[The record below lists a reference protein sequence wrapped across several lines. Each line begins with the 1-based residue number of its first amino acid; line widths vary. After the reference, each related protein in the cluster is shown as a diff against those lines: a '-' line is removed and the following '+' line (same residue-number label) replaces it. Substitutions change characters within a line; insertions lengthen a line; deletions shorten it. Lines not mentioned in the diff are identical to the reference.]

1 LGASPSHAW
10 QEYPPRYERAP
21 ATCCGIAPKG
31 HNGGVTMPETQ
42 PQDAPLDKRWL
53 ADAIERALN
62 EDLGG
67 NPGRDVTTQATIS
80 VDAVVTGE
88 LVAREGGVL
97 AGIDVLD
104 EILRQVAGRWDLP
117 VPRVVVLVSDGETVK
132 SGDVIAEIAGL
143 GRVILTAER
152 TLLNLMSHAAGIAT
166 HARQWTDALAGTSAR
181 VLDTRK
187 TTPMLRELE
196 KYAVRCGGGVNKRMG
211 LFDVALIKDNHVVAV
226 GGVAEAIVAV
236 TTRFPGV
243 AVQVEVERLAQAHEA
258 IDAGARFLMLDN
270 MSDSAMVEVVREVRA
285 REGEVGRVEIEA
297 TGGLTIERA
306 AAVAATG
313 VDYLSV
319 GALTHSSPALDLA
332 LDLH

>member
-1 LGASPSHAW
+1 
-10 QEYPPRYERAP
+10 
-21 ATCCGIAPKG
+21 
-31 HNGGVTMPETQ
+31 MPETQ
-42 PQDAPLDKRWL
+42 SQDAPLDPRWL
-53 ADAIERALN
+53 ADAIERALT

-67 NPGRDVTTQATIS
+67 NPGRDVTTQATIAA
-80 VDAVVTGE
+80 DALVTGE
-88 LVAREGGVL
+88 LVARESGVL
-97 AGIDVLD
+97 AGIDALD
-104 EILRQVAGRWDLP
+104 EILRQVAARWDMP
-117 VPRVVVLVSDGETVK
+117 VPTVK
-132 SGDVIAEIAGL
+132 VLAEDGDRIRPHDVIAEVAGL

-152 TLLNLMSHAAGIAT
+152 TLLNLMSHASGIAT
-166 HARQWTDALAGTSAR
+166 HTRRWADALTGTTAR

-211 LFDVALIKDNHVVAV
+211 LYDVALIKDNHVVAV
-226 GGVAEAIVAV
+226 GGVAEAIIAV
-236 TTRFPGV
+236 RTRFPGV
-243 AVQVEVERLAQAHEA
+243 AIQVEVERLAQAHEA

-270 MSDSAMVEVVREVRA
+270 MSVSAMIEVVREVRA
-285 REGEVGRVEIEA
+285 REGEVGRVELEA
-297 TGGLTIERA
+297 TGGLTLERA

>member
-1 LGASPSHAW
+1 
-10 QEYPPRYERAP
+10 
-21 ATCCGIAPKG
+21 
-31 HNGGVTMPETQ
+31 MPETQ
-42 PQDAPLDKRWL
+42 PQDAPLNKRWL
-53 ADAIERALN
+53 SDAIERALT

-67 NPGRDVTTQATIS
+67 NPGRDVTTQATIAQ
-80 VDAVVTGE
+80 DAVVTGE
-88 LVAREGGVL
+88 LVARESGVL

-104 EILRQVAGRWDLP
+104 EILRQVAARWELP
-117 VPRVVVLVSDGETVK
+117 VPRVTVLVNDGESVRP
-132 SGDVIAEIAGL
+132 GDVIAELAGL
-143 GRVILTAER
+143 GRVILTSER
-152 TLLNLMSHAAGIAT
+152 TMLNLMSHASGIAT
-166 HARQWTDALAGTSAR
+166 HTRLWAEALAGSTAR

-226 GGVAEAIVAV
+226 GGVAAAIVAV
-236 TTRFPGV
+236 KTKFPGV

-270 MSDSAMVEVVREVRA
+270 MSDSAMIEVVREVRA
-285 REGEVGRVEIEA
+285 REGEVGRVELEA
-297 TGGLTIERA
+297 TGGLTLERA

>member
-1 LGASPSHAW
+1 M
-10 QEYPPRYERAP
+10 
-21 ATCCGIAPKG
+21 
-31 HNGGVTMPETQ
+31 MPEAQ
-42 PQDAPLDKRWL
+42 VQDAPLDHRWL
-53 ADAIERALN
+53 AETIERTLD

-80 VDAVVTGE
+80 ADAVVTGE
-88 LVAREGGVL
+88 LVAREAGIL
-97 AGIDVLD
+97 AGIDVL
-104 EILRQVAGRWDLP
+104 EMIFGQVARRWGLP
-117 VPRVVVLVSDGETVK
+117 VPQVTTFAKDGDLVHPR
-132 SGDVIAEIAGL
+132 DVIAEIAGP
-143 GRVILTAER
+143 GHVILTAER
-152 TLLNLMSHAAGIAT
+152 SLLNLMSHASGIAT
-166 HARQWTDALAGTSAR
+166 HTRRWADALAGTDAR

-211 LFDVALIKDNHVVAV
+211 LYDVALIKDNHVVAA

-236 TTRFPGV
+236 RTRFPNVGI
-243 AVQVEVERLAQAHEA
+243 QVEVERLSQAHEA

-270 MSDSAMVEVVREVRA
+270 MGESAMVEVVREVRA
-285 REGEVGRVEIEA
+285 REPEVGKVELEA
-297 TGGLTIERA
+297 TGGLTVDRA

>member
-1 LGASPSHAW
+1 
-10 QEYPPRYERAP
+10 
-21 ATCCGIAPKG
+21 
-31 HNGGVTMPETQ
+31 MPETRQ
-42 PQDAPLDKRWL
+42 QDAPLDPNWL
-53 ADAIERALN
+53 ADVIERALT

-67 NPGRDVTTQATIS
+67 NPGRDVTTQATIAA
-80 VDAVVTGE
+80 DAVVTGE
-88 LVAREGGVL
+88 LVARESGVL

-104 EILRQVAGRWDLP
+104 EILRQVATRWELP
-117 VPRVVVLVSDGETVK
+117 VPRGVVLVKDGDHVGP
-132 SGDVIAEIAGL
+132 GDVIAEVAGL

-152 TLLNLMSHAAGIAT
+152 TLLNLMSHASGIAT
-166 HARQWTDALAGTSAR
+166 HTRMWADALVGTSAR

-187 TTPMLRELE
+187 TTPLLRELE

-226 GGVAEAIVAV
+226 GGVAAAIVAV
-236 TTRFPGV
+236 KEKFPGV

-285 REGEVGRVEIEA
+285 REGEVGPVGLEA
-297 TGGLTIERA
+297 TGGLTLERA
-306 AAVAATG
+306 ANVAATG

>member
-1 LGASPSHAW
+1 
-10 QEYPPRYERAP
+10 
-21 ATCCGIAPKG
+21 
-31 HNGGVTMPETQ
+31 MPETQ
-42 PQDAPLDKRWL
+42 PQDAPLDRRWL
-53 ADAIERALN
+53 ADMIERALT

-67 NPGRDVTTQATIS
+67 NPGRDVTTQATIAA
-80 VDAVVTGE
+80 DAVVTGE
-88 LVAREGGVL
+88 LVARESGVL

-104 EILRQVAGRWDLP
+104 EILRQVAARWELP
-117 VPRVVVLVSDGETVK
+117 VPEVRVFMKDGD
-132 SGDVIAEIAGL
+132 SLSPHDVIAEFAGL

-152 TLLNLMSHAAGIAT
+152 TLLNLMSHASGIAT
-166 HARQWTDALAGTSAR
+166 HTRMWADALAGTSAR

-211 LFDVALIKDNHVVAV
+211 LYDVALIKDNHVVAV
-226 GGVAEAIVAV
+226 GGVAEAIGAV
-236 TTRFPGV
+236 KTRFPDV
-243 AVQVEVERLAQAHEA
+243 AIQVEVERLAQAHEA

-270 MSDSAMVEVVREVRA
+270 MSESAMIEVVREVRA
-285 REGEVGRVEIEA
+285 REDEVGRVELEA
-297 TGGLTIERA
+297 TGGLSLARA

-313 VDYLSV
+313 VDYLSG

>member
-1 LGASPSHAW
+1 
-10 QEYPPRYERAP
+10 
-21 ATCCGIAPKG
+21 
-31 HNGGVTMPETQ
+31 MPETQ
-42 PQDAPLDKRWL
+42 PQDAPLDPRWL
-53 ADAIERALN
+53 ADMIERALT

-67 NPGRDVTTQATIS
+67 NPGRDVTTQATIAE
-80 VDAVVTGE
+80 DAVVTGE
-88 LVAREGGVL
+88 LVARDSGIL

-104 EILRQVAGRWDLP
+104 EILRQVAARWKLP
-117 VPRVVVLVSDGETVK
+117 VPEVRVLARDGE
-132 SGDVIAEIAGL
+132 SLNPGDVIAELVGL
-143 GRVILTAER
+143 GRVILTSER
-152 TLLNLMSHAAGIAT
+152 TLLNLMSHASGIAT
-166 HARQWTDALAGTSAR
+166 HTRMWADALAGTTAR

-187 TTPMLRELE
+187 TTPTLRELE

-226 GGVAEAIVAV
+226 RGVPEAIIAV
-236 TTRFPGV
+236 RTRFPEVGI
-243 AVQVEVERLAQAHEA
+243 QVEVERLAQAHEA

-270 MSDSAMVEVVREVRA
+270 MSDSAMIEVVREVRA
-285 REGEVGRVEIEA
+285 REGEVGKVELEA
-297 TGGLTIERA
+297 TGGLTLDRA

>member
-1 LGASPSHAW
+1 
-10 QEYPPRYERAP
+10 
-21 ATCCGIAPKG
+21 
-31 HNGGVTMPETQ
+31 MPEAQ
-42 PQDAPLDKRWL
+42 VQDAPLDHRWL
-53 ADAIERALN
+53 AETIERTLD

-80 VDAVVTGE
+80 ADAVVTGE
-88 LVAREGGVL
+88 LVAREAGIL
-97 AGIDVLD
+97 AGIDVL
-104 EILRQVAGRWDLP
+104 EMIFGQVARRWGLP
-117 VPRVVVLVSDGETVK
+117 VPQVTTFAKDGDLVHPR
-132 SGDVIAEIAGL
+132 DVIAEIAGP
-143 GRVILTAER
+143 GHVILTAER
-152 TLLNLMSHAAGIAT
+152 SLLNLMSHASGIAT
-166 HARQWTDALAGTSAR
+166 HTRRWADALAGTDAR

-211 LFDVALIKDNHVVAV
+211 LYDVALIKDNHVVAA

-236 TTRFPGV
+236 RTRFPNVGI
-243 AVQVEVERLAQAHEA
+243 QVEVERLSQAHEA

-270 MSDSAMVEVVREVRA
+270 MGESAMVEVVREVRA
-285 REGEVGRVEIEA
+285 REPEVGKVELEA
-297 TGGLTIERA
+297 TGGLTVDRA